1 MATPTLQN
9 FGNNLVVKKTD
20 YRFAGNFTDENKLI
34 NLFGYDNVLGENYM
48 GIFSVF
54 NQWSTVN
61 TPLLK
66 RSIMEKN
73 IIYTRGNVGQLSF
86 DMPYRLEGLTV
97 KADLTFD
104 IPYPGIDGSTFEIC
118 LGDGG
123 LESILQIGDRI
134 TADYYDGQNLIIREV
149 GTAFNEGFKY
159 KVQLVTNDKHEWFD
173 KGALAISTQFFKVG
187 QTTSEY
193 GEHFGG
199 IQQGFGLMRLQHR
212 LGGWRGIEYTITGD
226 AQRAEI
232 TGHAQMG
239 SPGFDFNL
247 ADRLNKYGDL
257 TDAMNGGY
265 LVVGEDSGKV
275 NPSTGEKL
283 MKPGT
288 MKWITFIEVM
298 LHNELARLEELDLM
312 FSQGG
317 IVTGARNKQ
326 VPVAEGLY
334 QQMKQGNWVQRP
346 KYTREDLVNT
356 FMQSFRNRPDI
367 PDTQRF
373 FRLEGGRGAVQ
384 EIQRI
389 FNEELKRTAMQGGFV
404 TQSTDLD
411 VVRKVGETTT
421 GIPILQSGYTLNKM
435 FISGVGTITIDHN
448 PAFDAIQSRV
458 MDEPEIG
465 GLPRRSYTSC
475 IFDLTDQNSTNAAK
489 PTGDI
494 EFAGGQDKGANIYLV
509 KDKSFPTTKIS
520 YLNGRTSSHPV
531 MAGGGQVVSTRF
543 DGMTEIIENRS
554 NIFLKDPKRSIL
566 FEIKP
571 NGTLYAGRNTL

>member
-20 YRFAGNFTDENKLI
+20 YRFAGNFADENKLV
-34 NLFGYDNVLGENYM
+34 NLFGKDNVWGENYM

-66 RSIMEKN
+66 RAIMEKN
-73 IIYTRGNVGQLSF
+73 IMYTSGGAPEINY
-86 DMPYRLEGLTV
+86 DIPYRLEGVTI
-97 KADLTFD
+97 KSDLTYD
-104 IPYPGIDGSTFEIC
+104 IPYPGIDGSVFEIH

-123 LESILQIGDRI
+123 LDSIFQIGDRI
-134 TADYYDGQNLIIREV
+134 GPDYYDGQNLIIREV
-149 GTAFNEGFKY
+149 GPAFGEGFKY
-159 KVQLVTNDKHEWFD
+159 KVQLVTDDKHEWFD
-173 KGALAISTQFFKVG
+173 KGALAVSTQFFKVG

-193 GEHFGG
+193 SEHFGG
-199 IQQGFGLMRLQHR
+199 INQGFGLMRLKHR
-212 LGGWRGIEYTITGD
+212 LGGWRGIEYTITGN

-232 TGHAQMG
+232 NGTAKVG
-239 SPGFDFNL
+239 SFEFDL
-247 ADRLNKYGDL
+247 ADRLNKFGNL
-257 TDAMNGGY
+257 EDAMNGGY
-265 LVVGEDSGKV
+265 LVVGENSGKIG
-275 NPSTGEKL
+275 SDG
-283 MKPGT
+283 KPTIKAGT
-288 MKWITFIEVM
+288 LKWITYIEAM
-298 LHNELARLEELDLM
+298 LHVELARLEELDLM

-317 IVTGARNKQ
+317 VVTGARNKQ
-326 VPVAEGLY
+326 VPVAQGLY
-334 QQMKQGNWVQRP
+334 QQMKGGNWVQRP

-356 FMQSFRNRPDI
+356 FMQAFRNRPDI
-367 PDTQRF
+367 PDTERF

-389 FNEELKRTAMQGGFV
+389 FNEELKRTAMQSGFV
-404 TQSTDLD
+404 TQATDLD

-475 IFDLTDQNSTNAAK
+475 IFDLTDGGSTNAAK
-489 PTGDI
+489 MGPGV
-494 EFAGGQDKGANIYLV
+494 EFAGGQDKGANIYLI
-509 KDKSFPTTKIS
+509 KDKTFPGTKIS
-520 YLNGRTSSHPV
+520 YLNGRTSQYPV
-531 MAGGGQVVSTRF
+531 MAGGGQSIASRF

-554 NIFLKDPKRSIL
+554 NILLKDPTKSIL

-571 NGTLYAGRNTL
+571 NGTLYTGRNSL